1 MQMTGFM
8 KTLFTLFSSKII
20 DNIIFNGM
28 PVFCFPLFS
37 YHFILGPSLFFSFS
51 FLFVFC
57 FRAYNAV
64 HHIFRSLLN
73 AWKCSESMPVHFD
86 TQYDQDH
93 SQNILIL
100 LTTKSSAKAEKYLA
114 LNLSKLNIFTFS
126 LPTQS
131 TNSEYNFL
139 PHISGKAGRII
150 TSC

>member
-1 MQMTGFM
+1 MPILINFKVNRLGVI
-8 KTLFTLFSSKII
+8 TLFF
-20 DNIIFNGM
+20 
-28 PVFCFPLFS
+28 
-37 YHFILGPSLFFSFS
+37 

-100 LTTKSSAKAEKYLA
+100 LTTKSSAKAE
-114 LNLSKLNIFTFS
+114 
-126 LPTQS
+126 
-131 TNSEYNFL
+131 
-139 PHISGKAGRII
+139 
-150 TSC
+150 